1 MTGPFPVIATFP
13 LKNAVGPLS
22 IGHLQM
28 GDGRRE
34 GEKQG

>member
-1 MTGPFPVIATFP
+1 MIATFP